1 MSTFDT
7 SSTASTTMPS
17 WFTDAQK
24 NVAAGVNTAV
34 NNMPAPGTTSAA
46 GYETMLKGDQN
57 PFTTGINNLSSISS
71 GITNPWLP
79 NGQPNTGTALGGLFA
94 AQNAKLDQILPSV
107 AAKEGAAGIAGGNF
121 GGLRGQTAT
130 NTARAGALTTLA
142 EQQNTAAVNALNTA
156 VNADVGLGNVG
167 SQYGTSAINSTNAAN
182 AGGLPALNTAGTILG
197 NIGATTDKT
206 ATTTK
211 NSGLV
216 ANTAAAANFAKSLG
230 LGAGD
235 IALGRTGIDWL
246 DKILKPALTSNSTG
260 GLPAGT
266 GTDPGID
273 YGVDYATN
281 DQIPYGTGTDPGID
295 YGVDY
300 STYDGVDY

>member
-1 MSTFDT
+1 MSAFDT
-7 SSTASTTMPS
+7 SSTSTTTMPT

-24 NVAAGVNTAV
+24 GVASGVTAAV
-34 NNMPAPGTTSAA
+34 NNIPAPGTTSAA

-57 PFTTGINNLSSISS
+57 PFTSSLSNLNSISS
-71 GITNPWLP
+71 GIVNPWLP
-79 NGQPNTGTALGGLFA
+79 SGQPDTNTALGGLFA

-107 AAKEGAAGIAGGNF
+107 AAKEGAAGISGGNF

-156 VNADVGLGNVG
+156 VNADTAMGNVAN
-167 SQYGTSAINSTNAAN
+167 QYGTSAVNSTNAAN
-182 AGGLPALNTAGTILG
+182 AGPLSALNTAGTILG
-197 NIGATTDKT
+197 NIGASIDKT

-211 NSGLV
+211 NAGLT

-230 LGAGD
+230 IGAGD
-235 IALGRTGIDWL
+235 IAAAKTGIDWL
-246 DKILKPALTSNSTG
+246 DKILKPSLTPSG

-266 GTDPGID
+266 GTDAGID
-273 YGVDYATN
+273 YGEDYATN
-281 DQIPYGTGTDPGID
+281 DQIPYGTGTDPGFD
-295 YGVDY
+295 WGVDY
-300 STYDGVDY
+300 ATYDGDY